1 MRFWTVCALAAGL
14 LLLFAFGCTAQE
26 EKEFNQALM
35 QGIQQEAVKG
45 VKNATGGLLD
55 LGGMVQKGECRFDSD
70 CASVCEGNVFW
81 KRGCNAQTDKCV
93 KTFETDCGAQATA
106 FGEDSFPRL
115 CTASGCA
122 DDTAA
127 IHARKEE
134 LVSQA
139 NDYTAAMQQTT
150 ELRQVAAKNCIG
162 ALADVTDKLIIDTAL
177 SFGRLP
183 TGTTSIYSVTTRQT
197 VNTLG
202 KAASGGSGKMS
213 AEEFISLNCN
223 AIKALDSDY
232 ALLSKKRDL
241 VMAQAKL
248 YEGK

>member
-1 MRFWTVCALAAGL
+1 MRFLVACALAMG

-26 EKEFNQALM
+26 EKEFNAALM

-45 VKNATGGLLD
+45 VKNATGGLVD
-55 LGGMVQKGECRFDSD
+55 LGGSAPKGECRFDSD

-81 KRGCNAQTDKCV
+81 KRGCDAQTDKCV
-93 KTFETDCGAQATA
+93 KTFDTDCSAQVTA
-106 FGEDSFPRL
+106 FGEDSFPKL
-115 CTASGCA
+115 CTTSGCV
-122 DDTAA
+122 DDSDS

-139 NDYTAAMQQTT
+139 NDYSAAMQQTT
-150 ELRQVAAKNCIG
+150 ELRQVAAKNCIS

-183 TGTTSIYSVTTRQT
+183 RSTTSIYSMTTKQT

-232 ALLSKKRDL
+232 ALISKKRDL

>member
-1 MRFWTVCALAAGL
+1 MRFLIACALAASL
-14 LLLFAFGCTAQE
+14 LFFAFGCTAEE

-45 VKNATGGLLD
+45 VKNATGGLVD
-55 LGGMVQKGECRFDSD
+55 LGGAAPKGECRFDSD
-70 CASVCEGNVFW
+70 CTSVCEGNVFW
-81 KRGCNAQTDKCV
+81 KRGCDAQADKCV
-93 KTFETDCGAQATA
+93 KTFDTDCSAQATA
-106 FGEDSFPRL
+106 FGQDSFQKL
-115 CTASGCA
+115 CAASGCA
-122 DDTAA
+122 DDNGA

-139 NDYTAAMQQTT
+139 NDYSAAMQQTT
-150 ELRQVAAKNCIG
+150 ELRQIAAKNCIG

-183 TGTTSIYSVTTRQT
+183 RSTTSIYSITTKQT

-202 KAASGGSGKMS
+202 KAASGGGKMS

-223 AIKALDSDY
+223 AIKALDNDY

-241 VMAQAKL
+241 IMEQAKL
-248 YEGK
+248 YAGK

>member
-1 MRFWTVCALAAGL
+1 MAAGL
-14 LLLFAFGCTAQE
+14 LLLLAFGCTAQE
-26 EKEFNQALM
+26 EKEFNDAIM

-55 LGGMVQKGECRFDSD
+55 LGSTAPKGECRFDSD
-70 CASVCEGNVFW
+70 CASVCESGVFW
-81 KRGCNAQTDKCV
+81 KRGCNAQADKCV
-93 KTFETDCGAQATA
+93 KTFDTDCGAQATA
-106 FGEDSFPRL
+106 FGEDSFPKL
-115 CTASGCA
+115 CTASGCV
-122 DDTAA
+122 DDTSA

-134 LVSQA
+134 LVSRA
-139 NDYTAAMQQTT
+139 NDYSAAMQQTT
-150 ELRQVAAKNCIG
+150 ELRQVAAKNCIS

-183 TGTTSIYSVTTRQT
+183 TSTTSIYSVTTRQA

-202 KAASGGSGKMS
+202 KAASGGSSKMS

-248 YEGK
+248 YEGR

>member
-1 MRFWTVCALAAGL
+1 M

-26 EKEFNQALM
+26 EKEFNAALM

-45 VKNATGGLLD
+45 VKNATGGLLN
-55 LGGMVQKGECRFDSD
+55 LGGAAPKGECRFDSD
-70 CASVCEGNVFW
+70 CASVCEGSVFW
-81 KRGCNAQTDKCV
+81 KRGCDAQTDKCV
-93 KTFETDCGAQATA
+93 KTFDTDCGAHAAA
-106 FGEDSFPRL
+106 FGEDSFPKM
-115 CTASGCA
+115 CTTSGCV
-122 DDTAA
+122 DDTSA

-139 NDYTAAMQQTT
+139 NDYTAAMQQAT

-177 SFGRLP
+177 SFSKLP
-183 TGTTSIYSVTTRQT
+183 TSATSIYSMTTKQA

-232 ALLSKKRDL
+232 ALFSKKRDL